1 MKRIIKRGPGFV
13 AISIEISATDAM
25 KASGES
31 PALSSMI
38 RRCLSTLDTATR
50 KRMERKFE
58 SCFVMAK
65 QSIPFA
71 KYPVLLELEQRHE
84 VDVGHAYNTADSARL
99 FTSFIA
105 KSQQQGF
112 LNSLPA
118 GGFFSLLMDG
128 STDAGNLEDEL
139 IVLVYCHMDV
149 IYIP

>member
-84 VDVGHAYNTADSARL
+84 VDIGHAYNTADCYSRA
-99 FTSFIA
+99 
-105 KSQQQGF
+105 
-112 LNSLPA
+112 
-118 GGFFSLLMDG
+118 LLLRA
-128 STDAGNLEDEL
+128 SSRAS
-139 IVLVYCHMDV
+139 
-149 IYIP
+149 